1 MHVGGSCSPK
11 QACPYSVPEHEH
23 RLELSMDTV
32 TSINPNSQENVFA
45 LRLFDMIVCADDD
58 TYAGYLVIF
67 VRTMCSFLCYLP
79 APRWKILLS
88 VPAPGAC
95 IQLHG
100 ANCRFPRPVNRLV
113 CIFYLFCSRWSEHLR
128 YNVRLMSE
136 NEIRG
141 REISVQF
148 TRGDQSQQHP

>member
-1 MHVGGSCSPK
+1 MFSSRAEMG
-11 QACPYSVPEHEH
+11 
-23 RLELSMDTV
+23 
-32 TSINPNSQENVFA
+32 N
-45 LRLFDMIVCADDD
+45 
-58 TYAGYLVIF
+58 
-67 VRTMCSFLCYLP
+67 
-79 APRWKILLS
+79 LLS

-95 IQLHG
+95 IQLHD

-141 REISVQF
+141 REISVQC